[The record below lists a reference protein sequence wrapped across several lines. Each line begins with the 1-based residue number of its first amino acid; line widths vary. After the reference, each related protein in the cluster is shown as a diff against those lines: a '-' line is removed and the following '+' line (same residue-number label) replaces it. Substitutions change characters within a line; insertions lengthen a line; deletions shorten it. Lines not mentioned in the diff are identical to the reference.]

1 MARVMARASLCISDA
16 ERGELA
22 SEARVRGQ
30 DLSDYV
36 REILEGRR
44 EAVAP
49 LLDGLAGR
57 LEDRLETL
65 VQAVTRLTGE
75 PEPVRGAEP
84 ARSRLSI
91 RLPQDLLRRLEKE
104 AAAGGRTLSGHLR
117 HVILARP
124 RTPEPIEAR
133 LAAIDAKLGLLAQGV
148 GRLMRNGQA

>member
-1 MARVMARASLCISDA
+1 MARVMARVSLCISDT
-16 ERGELA
+16 ERVELA
-22 SEARVRGQ
+22 REAREQGQ
-30 DLSDYV
+30 DLSDYL
-36 REILEGRR
+36 REILEGRQ

-65 VQAVTRLTGE
+65 TEAVMKLAGA
-75 PEPVRGAEP
+75 PAPVRGVEA

-91 RLPQDLLRRLEKE
+91 RIPQDLLRRLERE